1 MQDRAIVAFH
11 QDEAGEWV
19 AELSCG
25 HRRHVRHRPPFE
37 VRPWVLDEAGR
48 ASRLGAWLECG
59 VCEDSPEGG
68 ETVCYAALV
77 CPDCGSVLDDTH
89 RPH

>member
-1 MQDRAIVAFH
+1 MQRAIVGYH

-37 VRPWVLDEAGR
+37 VRPWVVDEEGR
-48 ASRLGAWLECG
+48 RRRIGTLLECG
-59 VCEDSPEGG
+59 LCGQESNRRKGG
-68 ETVCYAALV
+68 
-77 CPDCGSVLDDTH
+77 
-89 RPH
+89 